1 MESLNR
7 HDKARTAR
15 RDGQIRHRLKL
26 MLLGS
31 RIAMLLLSFALLAS
45 PIRADEVIKAQSD
58 VRVLIDVSGSMKK
71 NDPDNLRIPALQL
84 LTNIMPPE
92 NKAGVWTFGKY
103 VNMLVPHKVVDDDWK
118 LIANE
123 KAPTIK
129 SNALHTNIGLA
140 LTKAKYNWEGQDETQ
155 KRSVLLLTDGVVD
168 IDKDEF
174 VNAQERI
181 RILKE
186 ILPELKQAG
195 VNVHTIALSE
205 NADLDLL
212 QKLSK
217 DTDGVF
223 HLVKDAAE
231 LTPVFLKIFDQA
243 TERDSLPLEDNTF
256 DIDKAV
262 DEFTLLVFKKE
273 GAPESILISPKG
285 KELKEKDAGES
296 VAWFADKN
304 FDLITLKNPETGQ
317 WKVRA
322 DVDPLNRVMVV
333 SDLSLNMERVPNNL
347 LTNESLV
354 FKMSLLQDG
363 ELIKRGEFLSLASF
377 GIKLEQDKELIT
389 AVEAMDDGK
398 LNDEEAGDGIY
409 TATINTG
416 TQTGR
421 VDVSAVAESP
431 TFKRMRKFQIN
442 IYGSPFDLETIQS
455 TTLGLSHQVEIAAKE
470 DVIST
475 EGIKINAEVTMPDGK
490 VLNLE
495 PTDLG
500 SIRKVLRIPVVESGG
515 TYRVKLSA
523 SGKTIIK
530 RDFAITLPEYEFV
543 QPDLRPPEPEPTPE
557 PEPAPV
563 EEKPEEPAP
572 EPEKKPE
579 EEPAK
584 EEPKA
589 EPEESS
595 NVLFWAAIALVGN
608 LLIGFLIWFA
618 LKLLK
623 KSSGDTLNELA
634 NELNGENTDMDQ
646 GGAP

>member
-1 MESLNR
+1 MKSRYYFLPLS
-7 HDKARTAR
+7 DSWAL
-15 RDGQIRHRLKL
+15 GLVLVL
-26 MLLGS
+26 ML
-31 RIAMLLLSFALLAS
+31 ALANNLANA
-45 PIRADEVIKAQSD
+45 ADAVKAQSD

-71 NDPDNLRIPALQL
+71 NDPENLRVPALQL
-84 LTNIMPPE
+84 LTNIMPPK

-103 VNMLVPHKVVDDDWK
+103 VNMLVPHKEVDDSWK
-118 LIANE
+118 SLANE
-123 KAPTIK
+123 KASTIK
-129 SNALHTNIGLA
+129 SNALYTNIGLA
-140 LTKAKYNWEGQDETQ
+140 LTKAKYNWKDNDSTQ
-155 KRSVLLLTDGVVD
+155 KRSVVLLTDGVVD

-186 ILPELKQAG
+186 ILPDLKQAG

-212 QKLSK
+212 QRLSK

-243 TERDSLPLEDNTF
+243 TERDSLPLEDNAF

-273 GAPESILISPKG
+273 DAPKSILISPKG
-285 KELKEKDAGES
+285 KQFTEDNPGDDL
-296 VAWFADKN
+296 AWFADRN
-304 FDLITLKNPETGQ
+304 FDLITIKNPETGQ

-322 DVDPLNRVMVV
+322 DIDPLNRVMVV

-363 ELIKRGEFLSLASF
+363 EIINKKDFLSLASF
-377 GIKLEQDKELIT
+377 GVKLEQDKQLIT
-389 AVEAMDDGK
+389 ALEAMDDGK

-421 VDVSAVAESP
+421 VDVAATAESP
-431 TFKRMRKFQIN
+431 TFKRMRKFQLN
-442 IYGSPFDLETIQS
+442 IYGSPFNLETIQS
-455 TTLGLSHQVEIAAKE
+455 KTVGLSHQVEIAAKE

-475 EGIKINAEVTMPDGK
+475 ENISINAEVTLPDGK

-530 RDFAITLPEYEFV
+530 RDFSITLPEYEFV
-543 QPDLRPPEPEPTPE
+543 QPDLRPPEPEPAPEPAKPE
-557 PEPAPV
+557 PEEKVEEPKPEPEEEKE
-563 EEKPEEPAP
+563 EEKPEIVEPP
-572 EPEKKPE
+572 PE
-579 EEPAK
+579 EG
-584 EEPKA
+584 
-589 EPEESS
+589 SS
-595 NVLFWAAIALVGN
+595 VLFWALIALVGN
-608 LLIGFLIWFA
+608 LVIGFIIWFV
-618 LKLLK
+618 LK
-623 KSSGDTLNELA
+623 KLKQSSGDTLNQLA
-634 NELNGENTDMDQ
+634 GDLEGESTEAGKDET
-646 GGAP
+646 A